1 MIDTDRYQPILA
13 AMKAE
18 PVPIRRGLIVVH
30 PPEIGSRVG
39 RLDFADRPRCTFD
52 KIEHRPLRIIDA
64 CPGQPEC
71 PVRPIRPSLPVP
83 CRKPPASK
91 PHRRPFEKFQATGRK
106 FKGIQETPLAALQ
119 HHAVSVEK
127 QQRQVV
133 GHCASP
139 HDT

>member
-13 AMKAE
+13 AMSSQSRSGAAGSSSTRQKS
-18 PVPIRRGLIVVH
+18 
-30 PPEIGSRVG
+30 GSRVG